1 MVMHW
6 NRFEPSPG
14 VPAAVAAI
22 GTGCNSSW
30 YLWPGPMARFLVV
43 VLSACVQNPP
53 SLWFLGEISRAFGA
67 LVCLQDFPFSFAILD
82 LQGRGDYVLEHLNP
96 AGLPPARR
104 I

>member
-1 MVMHW
+1 MAK
-6 NRFEPSPG
+6 G
-14 VPAAVAAI
+14 
-22 GTGCNSSW
+22 NSSW
-30 YLWPGPMARFLVV
+30 YLWPGPMARFLLV